1 MVLLM
6 SMNAGVIISIV
17 LGLTIGYGIFDM
29 PDENDLVCGDLPVNC
44 CCT

>member
-1 MVLLM
+1 M

-29 PDENDLVCGDLPVNC
+29 PDENDLVSGDLPVNC
-44 CCT
+44 CCTWQLD